1 MVYPLDKYVD
11 VLLSLDISPIQV
23 LFCQII
29 YERRH
34 DLLYRIAQEGQI
46 FPKKYLD
53 DLVEKGLVIDTNPT
67 DNSKY
72 ADFYEVTDKFVQAFY
87 TVSTTDGEEFWAAY
101 PAFITIDGK
110 KIPAKAVNKEELVK
124 WYHKHVGSMHDHKKV
139 MEALKFAKERKLI
152 SMRIDKWL
160 QAESFVDLWE
170 MMKDVPV
177 EDLPHDRI
185 L

>member
-11 VLLSLDISPIQV
+11 VLLKLDINAIQV

-29 YERRH
+29 FERRH

-46 FPKKYLD
+46 FPQKDLD

-67 DNSKY
+67 GPNKY

-87 TVSTTDGEEFWAAY
+87 DASTRDGEEFWEAY
-101 PAFITIDGK
+101 PPFINIDGK
-110 KIPAKAVNKEELVK
+110 KIPSKAVNKEELVR
-124 WYHKHVGSMHDHKKV
+124 WYHKHIGSIHDHKKV
-139 MEALKFAKERKLI
+139 MAALKYAKDNRLI

-160 QAESFVDLWE
+160 QSEAFVDLWTI
-170 MMKDVPV
+170 MK
-177 EDLPHDRI
+177 ESSQHDLPNEHI

>member
-11 VLLSLDISPIQV
+11 VLLKLGISPIQI

-46 FPKKYLD
+46 FPKSYLQ
-53 DLVEKGLVIDTNPT
+53 DLEEKGFIIDTNPSE
-67 DNSKY
+67 NSKY
-72 ADFYEVTDKFVQAFY
+72 ADFYEVTSKFVDEFY
-87 TVSTTDGEEFWAAY
+87 AVSTSDGEEFWEHY
-101 PAFITIDGK
+101 PAFITINNK
-110 KIPAKAVNKEELVK
+110 KIPAKATNKEELVR
-124 WYHKHVGSMHDHKKV
+124 WYHKHIGSLYDHKKV
-139 MEALKFAKERKLI
+139 LAALKYAKDNKLV

-160 QAESFVDLWE
+160 QSEAFVDLWS
-170 MMKDVPV
+170 MMKATPA
-177 EDLPHDRI
+177 EDLPHDNI

>member
-11 VLLSLDISPIQV
+11 VLLKLDISPVQV

-34 DLLYRIAQEGQI
+34 DLLYRISQEGQI
-46 FPKKYLD
+46 FPTKYLD
-53 DLVEKGLVIDTNPT
+53 DLEEKGLIIDTNPT
-67 DNSKY
+67 AESKY
-72 ADFYEVTDKFVQAFY
+72 ADFYEVTDKFINAFY
-87 TVSTTDGEEFWAAY
+87 SASTNDGEEFWAAY
-101 PAFITIDGK
+101 PPYIAIDGK
-110 KIPAKAVNKEELVK
+110 KVPAKAVNKEELVR

-139 MEALKFAKERKLI
+139 MAALQFAKDRKLI

-170 MMKDVPV
+170 MMKETST